1 MLSKNSET
9 QGEMEFVSI
18 ESLVPKDHLL
28 RKIDRH
34 IDFSFI
40 YEKVEKFYCKDNGR
54 PSVDPV
60 VFFKMLFIGYLFGI
74 RSERQL
80 MRDIE
85 VNVAYRWFLGYGLQ
99 SKIPHHSTI
108 SSNRNKRFAESDIY
122 QDIFDEIVFLGLR
135 HRFIE
140 GKTLHTDSTHLKASA
155 NKNKFEYKEV
165 RTSTKDY
172 LDDLEKDVTEHRR
185 ERGKKP
191 LKDKDDDD
199 PAPPTKQSKVSTTD
213 PESGYM
219 IRDGKPKG
227 FFYLDHRTVD
237 DLHNLVTD
245 VHVTAGNVHDSRPY
259 LARLDRQKER
269 FGFEVENV
277 AVDAGYNTAA
287 ICKGLHDRGIYG
299 CMPYSRPG
307 GKKGMLKK
315 TQFVYD
321 EYYDCY
327 LCPEGEVLSY
337 ATTSR
342 EGMAQYKSNPEICR
356 HCPRLKEC
364 TASKNQVKTIAR
376 HVWEQHREEIVSHR
390 FEEKGKFI
398 YKRRKEKVERSFA
411 DAKELHGHRYARRRG
426 RDKVRE
432 QCLLAAAAQNI
443 KKIANLL
450 SRGAGGEK
458 PSGGH
463 GLKEALFAALGG
475 YINSMEMS
483 VIRKESVQSLFS
495 SSSLKAA

>member
-1 MLSKNSET
+1 
-9 QGEMEFVSI
+9 MEFVSI

-28 RKIDRH
+28 RKIDQH

-99 SKIPHHSTI
+99 SKVPHHSTI
-108 SSNRNKRFAESDIY
+108 SSNRNKRFAESEIY

-165 RTSTKDY
+165 KTSTRDY
-172 LDDLEKDVTEHRR
+172 LDDLEKDVAEHRR

-191 LKDKDDDD
+191 LKQKDDDD
-199 PAPPTKQSKVSTTD
+199 PDQPTKRSKVSTTD
-213 PESGYM
+213 SESGYM

-237 DLHNLVTD
+237 DLHNLITD

-269 FGFEVENV
+269 FGFDIKNV

-364 TASKNQVKTIAR
+364 TTSKNQVKIIAR
-376 HVWEQHREEIVSHR
+376 HVWEQHREEVVSHR

-458 PSGGH
+458 SGEGNA
-463 GLKEALFAALGG
+463 LWEAPLAALGS
-475 YINSMEMS
+475 YINSVEMS
-483 VIRKESVQSLFS
+483 VIRRGPIQWLIGER
-495 SSSLKAA
+495 SLKIA